1 MRISAMTL
9 CLALSVLAAGIEAPC
24 PARGETQA
32 KPEGTAIG
40 SQVSDVGA
48 GAPAARTGEPGLA
61 VEEIVICAAV
71 KDRVPTGVADTFPS
85 DIYGLNCFT
94 KVTGARDVT
103 AIKHVWY
110 RGEAVAAEARLAIKG
125 SPWRTW
131 SYKAMRDDWRGPW
144 RVDVISPNGLV
155 IASRKFY
162 LR

>member
-1 MRISAMTL
+1 VRISAMNL
-9 CLALSVLAAGIEAPC
+9 CLALWVLVAGIGAPC
-24 PARGETQA
+24 LARGETQA
-32 KPEGTAIG
+32 KPEGAAVGT
-40 SQVSDVGA
+40 QVSDVGA
-48 GAPAARTGEPGLA
+48 GAPAARTGESGLR
-61 VEEIVICAAV
+61 VEEIVVCAAV
-71 KDRVPTGVADTFPS
+71 KDRVATGVADTFPS

-110 RGEAVAAEARLAIKG
+110 RGETVAAEARLAVKG

-131 SYKAMRDDWRGPW
+131 SYKAMRDDWKGPW
-144 RVDVISPNGLV
+144 KVDVVSPDGSV